1 MALRVQIYKLSCKHL
16 NVGRFIRN
24 GEGRSIN
31 IRFYANY
38 IAARPKRYRPS
49 ASKLLQPNKGNQID
63 YKSFVTKVYFW
74 PLRSFVGYIGQGVN
88 RAGGRFSGWR
98 WTYMLDSKRP
108 SGIKPWWRH
117 INQPSGTLPPA
128 PGPDKMTGKKGWIC
142 YIGQELSKCLYLT
155 SGGVKS
161 MGVLLRS
168 LME

>member
-38 IAARPKRYRPS
+38 IAAKPKRYRPS

-88 RAGGRFSGWR
+88 RAGGRVQWL
-98 WTYMLDSKRP
+98 TLDIYARLEAAV
-108 SGIKPWWRH
+108 R
-117 INQPSGTLPPA
+117 
-128 PGPDKMTGKKGWIC
+128 DKA
-142 YIGQELSKCLYLT
+142 
-155 SGGVKS
+155 
-161 MGVLLRS
+161 
-168 LME
+168 LMEAHQPAIWHFTPCPRTG